1 MNENL
6 DKLQSHIG
14 YNFKDINLL
23 KRALTHRSYLNEDQ
37 KVQKSNERLE
47 FLGDAV
53 LELLISKHLFDN
65 KPDQPEGIL
74 TTARS
79 AIVRTE
85 SLAQIAKKIK
95 LGDYLLLSKGEEAS
109 GGRKNDHL
117 LANTTEAVVGAI
129 YLDGGLD
136 KCKEFVKN
144 HVLPLTKDILS
155 KPLKDPK
162 SQLQEKIQAKGYSSP
177 SYDTIKQ
184 SGPDHKK
191 TFTISVSANHTTLA
205 IGEGKSKQHA
215 EQNAAKKALLQVH
228 KLEQKH

>member
-1 MNENL
+1 MNEDL
-6 DKLQSHIG
+6 EKLQAQIG
-14 YNFKDINLL
+14 YQFEDINLL

-65 KPDQPEGIL
+65 KPDQPEGVL

-85 SLAQIAKKIK
+85 SLAQIAKNIK
-95 LGDYLLLSKGEEAS
+95 LGDYLLLSKGEKAS
-109 GGRKNDHL
+109 GGKDNIHL
-117 LANTTEAVVGAI
+117 LANTTEAVIGAI
-129 YLDGGLD
+129 YLDGGID
-136 KCKEFVKN
+136 KSKDFVQK
-144 HVLPLTKDILS
+144 HVLPLAKDILS
-155 KPLKDPK
+155 RPLKDPK

-177 SYDTIKQ
+177 QYDTIKQ

-191 TFTISVSANHTTLA
+191 TFTITVSANHTQLA
-205 IGEGKSKQHA
+205 IGKGKSKQHA

-228 KLEQKH
+228 KLESKQ